1 MQQVVI
7 CISIIKLYLR
17 VWLVVKTTPL
27 LVIFLCTILSARVSA
42 EGAESMHAST
52 ISMSAVNQSV
62 TQESTIGGS
71 AAESSGPAAGAF
83 DYSYFLVLGLGLAG
97 LFWIRRQSQSL

>member
-7 CISIIKLYLR
+7 WISIMNLYLR

-42 EGAESMHAST
+42 ESAESMHAST

-71 AAESSGPAAGAF
+71 AAESLDTAAGTF
-83 DYSYFLVLGLGLAG
+83 DYSYFLVLGLGIAG

>member
-1 MQQVVI
+1 M
-7 CISIIKLYLR
+7 
-17 VWLVVKTTPL
+17 KTTPL
-27 LVIFLCTILSARVSA
+27 LVIFLCFILSARVSA
-42 EGAESMHAST
+42 EGADAMHAST

-71 AAESSGPAAGAF
+71 AAESNRSAAGTF
-83 DYSYFLVLGLGLAG
+83 DYSYFLVLGLGIAG

>member
-1 MQQVVI
+1 M
-7 CISIIKLYLR
+7 
-17 VWLVVKTTPL
+17 KTTPL

-42 EGAESMHAST
+42 EGADAIHAST
-52 ISMSAVNQSV
+52 ISMGAVNQSV

-71 AAESSGPAAGAF
+71 AAEPNGTVADTF
-83 DYSYFLVLGLGLAG
+83 DYSYFLVLGLGIAG

>member
-1 MQQVVI
+1 M
-7 CISIIKLYLR
+7 
-17 VWLVVKTTPL
+17 KTTPL

-42 EGAESMHAST
+42 EGADVIHAST
-52 ISMSAVNQSV
+52 ISMGAVNQTV

-71 AAESSGPAAGAF
+71 AAESGGSAADTF
-83 DYSYFLVLGLGLAG
+83 DYSYFLVLGLGIAG